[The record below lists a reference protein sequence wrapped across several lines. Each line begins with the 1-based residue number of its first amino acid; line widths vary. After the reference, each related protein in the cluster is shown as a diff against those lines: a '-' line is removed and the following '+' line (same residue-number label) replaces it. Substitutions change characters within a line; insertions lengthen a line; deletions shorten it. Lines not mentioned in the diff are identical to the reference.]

1 VENNTQSKGNKLN
14 KQERERYKKILQER
28 KQELNHQ
35 LSEFYSESKEVE
47 TGIAQDIGDKAES
60 SYTKEFLLSLSDSER
75 KKLASID
82 QALKR
87 VETKEFGVCQSC
99 GVDIGKKRLNVVPW
113 TPLCIV
119 CQQKEEEEDS

>member
-1 VENNTQSKGNKLN
+1 MENNTRSKGDRLN
-14 KQERERYKKILQER
+14 KQERERYKKILLER
-28 KQELNHQ
+28 RQELNHQ

-47 TGIAQDIGDKAES
+47 TGIVQDIGDKAES

-75 KKLASID
+75 KKLAMID

-87 VETKEFGVCQSC
+87 VETAEFGICQSC
-99 GVDIGKKRLNVVPW
+99 GVNISKKRLNVVPW

-119 CQQKEEEEDS
+119 CQQKEEEEAS

>member
-1 VENNTQSKGNKLN
+1 MENNTRSKGDRLN
-14 KQERERYKKILQER
+14 KQERERYKKILLER
-28 KQELNHQ
+28 KQALNHQ

-47 TGIAQDIGDKAES
+47 TGIVQDIGDKAES

-75 KKLASID
+75 KKLAMID

-87 VETKEFGVCQSC
+87 VETAEFSICQSC
-99 GVDIGKKRLNVVPW
+99 GVNISKKRLNVVPW

-119 CQQKEEEEDS
+119 CQQKEEEEAS

>member
-1 VENNTQSKGNKLN
+1 MN
-14 KQERERYKKILQER
+14 KQERERYKKILLER
-28 KQELNHQ
+28 KREINHQ

-75 KKLASID
+75 KKIALID

-87 VETKEFGVCQSC
+87 VETAEFGICQSC
-99 GVDIGKKRLNVVPW
+99 GVNINKKRLDVVPW
-113 TPLCIV
+113 TPLCIA
-119 CQQKEEEEDS
+119 CQQKEEEEAS

>member
-1 VENNTQSKGNKLN
+1 MENNTRSKGDRLN
-14 KQERERYKKILQER
+14 KQERERYKKILLER
-28 KQELNHQ
+28 KQALNHQ

-47 TGIAQDIGDKAES
+47 TGIVQDIGDKAES

-75 KKLASID
+75 KKLAMID

-87 VETKEFGVCQSC
+87 VETAEFGICQSC
-99 GVDIGKKRLNVVPW
+99 GVNISKKRLNVVPW

-119 CQQKEEEEDS
+119 CQQKEEEEAS

>member
-1 VENNTQSKGNKLN
+1 MENNTRSKGDRLN
-14 KQERERYKKILQER
+14 KQERERYKKILLER
-28 KQELNHQ
+28 KREINHQ

-75 KKLASID
+75 KKIALID

-87 VETKEFGVCQSC
+87 VETAEFGICQSC
-99 GVDIGKKRLNVVPW
+99 GVNINKKRLDVVPW
-113 TPLCIV
+113 TPLCIA
-119 CQQKEEEEDS
+119 CQQKEEEEAS

>member
-1 VENNTQSKGNKLN
+1 VENNTRSKGDTLN
-14 KQERERYKKILQER
+14 KQERERYKKMLLEK

-75 KKLASID
+75 KKLGMID
-82 QALKR
+82 QALRR
-87 VETKEFGVCQSC
+87 VETAEFGVCQSC
-99 GVDIGKKRLNVVPW
+99 GTNIAKKRLMVVPY

-119 CQQKEEEEDS
+119 CQQKEEEEAS

>member
-1 VENNTQSKGNKLN
+1 MN
-14 KQERERYKKILQER
+14 KQERERYKKILLER
-28 KQELNHQ
+28 KQALNHQ

-47 TGIAQDIGDKAES
+47 TGIVQDIGDKAES

-75 KKLASID
+75 KKLAMID

-87 VETKEFGVCQSC
+87 VETAEFGICQSC
-99 GVDIGKKRLNVVPW
+99 GVNISKKRLNVVPW

-119 CQQKEEEEDS
+119 CQQKEEEEAS